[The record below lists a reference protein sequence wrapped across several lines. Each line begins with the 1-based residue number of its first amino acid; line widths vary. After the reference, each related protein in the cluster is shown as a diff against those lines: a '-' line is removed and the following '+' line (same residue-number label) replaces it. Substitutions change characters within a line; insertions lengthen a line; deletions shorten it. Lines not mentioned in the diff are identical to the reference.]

1 MKIIQA
7 MLAASIGVLA
17 ITSAATADTVA
28 TFADPAASA
37 STPLF
42 RFNSGTGT
50 LTGGWAGTNLLLQT
64 PGLPSVPDYANS
76 TFTMSP
82 LSAIGAFGNI
92 YHLGGG
98 QINFFDAASNPLL
111 TITFGDA
118 WLTGS
123 LGLGASDFMSNSV
136 TFTGPIVSG
145 YGSVSNEAF
154 SFSFAN
160 PLPASPNGSF
170 TTTSSFTSSANL
182 VVPAPGAAALLGL
195 GGLIATRRRR

>member
-1 MKIIQA
+1 MKIVQA
-7 MLAASIGVLA
+7 MLAVGLGSLA
-17 ITSAATADTVA
+17 ITAAASADTVA
-28 TFADPAASA
+28 TFADPTTGP
-37 STPLF
+37 TPSLF
-42 RFNSGTGT
+42 QFNAGTGT
-50 LTGGWAGTNLLLQT
+50 LTGGWGGSNLLLQT
-64 PGLPSVPDYANS
+64 PGLPAVPDFANA

-98 QINFFDAASNPLL
+98 QLNFFDSLANPLL
-111 TITFGDA
+111 TISFGDA

-136 TFTGPIVSG
+136 IFSGPIMAG
-145 YGSVSNEAF
+145 FGSVSNEAF

-160 PLPASPNGSF
+160 PVATTPTGSF

-195 GGLIATRRRR
+195 GGLLAGRRRR

>member
-1 MKIIQA
+1 
-7 MLAASIGVLA
+7 
-17 ITSAATADTVA
+17 
-28 TFADPAASA
+28 
-37 STPLF
+37 
-42 RFNSGTGT
+42 
-50 LTGGWAGTNLLLQT
+50 
-64 PGLPSVPDYANS
+64 
-76 TFTMSP
+76 MSP

-98 QINFFDAASNPLL
+98 QLNFFDSLANPLL
-111 TITFGDA
+111 TISFGDA

-136 TFTGPIVSG
+136 IFSGPIMAG
-145 YGSVSNEAF
+145 FGSVSNEAF

-160 PLPASPNGSF
+160 PVATTPTGSF

-195 GGLIATRRRR
+195 GGLLAGRRRR

>member
-1 MKIIQA
+1 MKIVQA
-7 MLAASIGVLA
+7 MLATCVGSLA
-17 ITSAATADTVA
+17 ISAAASADTVA
-28 TFADPAASA
+28 TFADPAAGPG
-37 STPLF
+37 TPLF
-42 RFNSGTGT
+42 SFNAGTGT
-50 LTGGWAGTNLLLQT
+50 LTGGWGGAGLLLQT
-64 PGLPSVPDYANS
+64 PGLPAVTDFNNA

-82 LSAIGAFGNI
+82 LSTIGAFGNI

-98 QINFFDAASNPLL
+98 QLNFFDSSNNPLL
-111 TITFGDA
+111 TISFGDA

-136 TFTGPIVSG
+136 VFTGPIMAG
-145 YGSVSNEAF
+145 FGSISNEAF

-160 PLPASPNGSF
+160 PVSTAPQGSF

-195 GGLIATRRRR
+195 GSLVAIRRRR